1 MISASGHFK
10 TRYSFDLGVLD
21 TPFRR
26 FWVLVGVLA
35 AVAFP
40 FVIPKFW
47 VGIVNLA
54 AIAVIGSLALNL
66 LTGYAGQLS
75 LGSAGFLGA
84 GAFTVGVLVH
94 QWGAPFWLTLPA
106 SVLVGA
112 VLGILVGVPALRLRG
127 IYLTISTL
135 AAHFVIV
142 SLATEYQS
150 RAARGSGLMIPAPA
164 IGPWALEGDR
174 NWYFVL
180 LIAAALVTV
189 LSLNLIRGHIGRAWL
204 AIRERDLAASAL
216 GIHVSFYKVMAFV
229 ISTSLTTFAGALWAY
244 YTGFVAAEG
253 FTFLVTIQYLAMI
266 IIGGLGSV
274 LGSIL
279 GAVFVTILPFVVE
292 RGVESLRFGEA
303 FQSQI
308 FAVQIGVF
316 ALLMLAFLILEPRGL
331 VRLWNRV
338 RAYCELW
345 PFKFRVEE

>member
-10 TRYSFDLGVLD
+10 TSYSFELGVLE

-26 FWVLVGVLA
+26 FWVLVGLCA
-35 AVAFP
+35 AVGFP
-40 FVIPKFW
+40 FVVPKFW
-47 VGIVNLA
+47 VGIVNLS

-84 GAFTVGVLVH
+84 GAFTVAVLVQ
-94 QWGAPFWLTLPA
+94 QWGAPFWITIPA
-106 SVLVGA
+106 SLLVGA
-112 VLGILVGVPALRLRG
+112 VLGIFVGVPALRLRG

-135 AAHFVIV
+135 AAHFVIL
-142 SLATEYQS
+142 SFATEYQS
-150 RAARGSGLMIPAPA
+150 RMARGSGLTIPPPA
-164 IGPWALEGDR
+164 IGPWTLEGER

-180 LIAAALVTV
+180 LTAAALVTI
-189 LSLNLIRGHIGRAWL
+189 LSLNLIRSHIGRAWL

-216 GIHVSFYKVMAFV
+216 GINVSFYRVMAFV
-229 ISTSLTTFAGALWAY
+229 ISTSLTTFGGALLAY

-253 FTFLVTIQYLAMI
+253 FTFLVTIEYLAMI
-266 IIGGLGSV
+266 IIGGVGSV

-279 GAVFVTILPFVVE
+279 GAVFVTVLPFVVE
-292 RGVESLRFGEA
+292 RAVERLRFGEA

-308 FAVQIGVF
+308 FALQIGVF

-331 VRLWNRV
+331 VRLWQRA
-338 RAYCELW
+338 RAYFELW